1 MVEDNQIKAQVS
13 PFAVRE
19 GEIKTFDG
27 KDGYVSMNQIVH
39 KINIGHITDIHFAI
53 LELVNEFEFITSR
66 QLYQMLEW
74 KGIDPKSQDKLNN
87 KLDQLV
93 KSKILTR
100 YYFTSE
106 EGKGIYRIYCLEK
119 MGKYLLNSKEIEC
132 KWQQT
137 DNVKPVPMI
146 KKRLAGNQ
154 TLIAYLRKV
163 KAFDSYVV
171 KPALNAKI
179 SGKVF
184 KATGGSV
191 KLSKN
196 NKSITFLFEVIR
208 REPDWQKKLADK
220 MAMYKEFYENFVQGD
235 SGFSNLPQLIL
246 VCEDDKHTAESFKEI
261 VKNKL
266 EIPQIKLYFTTD
278 LRQNSET
285 LENTLIEFRIDEATK
300 KYKMFNVEVK
310 ILGI

>member
-1 MVEDNQIKAQVS
+1 MVEDSQIKAQVS
-13 PFAVRE
+13 PFAIRKE
-19 GEIKTFDG
+19 EIKTFDG
-27 KDGYVSMNQIVH
+27 KDGYVSMNQIIH

-66 QLYQMLEW
+66 QIYQMLEW
-74 KGIDPKSQDKLNN
+74 KGINPQSQDKLNN

-119 MGKYLLNSKEIEC
+119 MGKYLLTSKEIEC

-137 DNVKPVPMI
+137 DNVKPVAMI

-154 TLIAYLRKV
+154 TIIAYLRKV

-171 KPALNAKI
+171 KPTIQAKI
-179 SGKVF
+179 SGKTF

-191 KLSKN
+191 KLTKN

-208 REPDWQKKLADK
+208 RESDWQKKLVDK
-220 MAMYKEFYENFVQGD
+220 MNMYKDFYENFVQGD
-235 SGFSNLPQLIL
+235 SGFAAMPQLIF
-246 VCEDDKHTAESFKEI
+246 VCEDDRHTAEVFKEI

-266 EIPQIKLYFTTD
+266 EISQIK
-278 LRQNSET
+278 
-285 LENTLIEFRIDEATK
+285 
-300 KYKMFNVEVK
+300 
-310 ILGI
+310 

>member
-1 MVEDNQIKAQVS
+1 MVEDNQIKTDVS
-13 PFAVRE
+13 PFAIRE

-27 KDGYVSMNQIVH
+27 KDGYVSMNQIIH

-66 QLYQMLEW
+66 QIYQLLEW

-119 MGKYLLNSKEIEC
+119 MGKYLLTSKEIEC

-137 DNVKPVPMI
+137 DNVKPVAMI

-154 TLIAYLRKV
+154 TIIAYLRKV

-171 KPALNAKI
+171 KPALTAII
-179 SGKVF
+179 SGKIF

-191 KLSKN
+191 KLTKN

-208 REPDWQKKLADK
+208 RESDWEKKLADK
-220 MAMYKEFYENFVQGD
+220 MAMYKEFYENFVPGD
-235 SGFSNLPQLIL
+235 SGFSAMPQLIF
-246 VCEDDKHTAESFKEI
+246 VCEDDRHTAEVFKEI

-266 EIPQIKLYFTTD
+266 EIPKLQLFFTTD
-278 LRQNSET
+278 LKQNEPSLKKSLYT
-285 LENTLIEFRIDEATK
+285 FRLDEETK
-300 KYKMFNVEVK
+300 KYKMENIEIK
-310 ILGI
+310 LLN

>member
-1 MVEDNQIKAQVS
+1 MVNDNEIKAKVS
-13 PFAVRE
+13 PFAIRE

-27 KDGYVSMNQIVH
+27 KDGYVSMNQIIH

-66 QLYQMLEW
+66 QIYQMLEW

-100 YYFTSE
+100 YYFKSE

-119 MGKYLLNSKEIEC
+119 MGKYLLTSKEIEC

-137 DNVKPVPMI
+137 DNVKPVAMI

-171 KPALNAKI
+171 KPAINAKI

-191 KLSKN
+191 KLTKN
-196 NKSITFLFEVIR
+196 NKSIQFLFEAVR
-208 REPDWQKKLADK
+208 REFDWQKKLVEK
-220 MAMYKEFYENFVQGD
+220 MNLYKDFYENFQPGD
-235 SGFSNLPQLIL
+235 SGFAGLPQLIL
-246 VCEDDKHTAESFKEI
+246 VCEDEKHMAECFKEI
-261 VKNKL
+261 VTNKV
-266 EIPQIKLYFTTD
+266 EIPQIKLLFTTD
-278 LRQNSET
+278 LRQNKDT
-285 LENTLIEFRIDEATK
+285 LDDTLVEFKLVDG
-300 KYKMFNVEVK
+300 KYKMEDVELK
-310 ILGI
+310 LLG

>member
-13 PFAVRE
+13 PFAIRE

-27 KDGYVSMNQIVH
+27 KDGYVSMNQIIH

-66 QLYQMLEW
+66 QIYQMLEW

-87 KLDQLV
+87 KLEQLV

-119 MGKYLLNSKEIEC
+119 MGKYLLTSKEIEC

-137 DNVKPVPMI
+137 DNVKPVAMI

-154 TLIAYLRKV
+154 TIIAYLRKV

-171 KPALNAKI
+171 KPALNAKTM
-179 SGKVF
+179 GKVF

-191 KLSKN
+191 KLTKN

-208 REPDWQKKLADK
+208 RESDWQKKLVDK
-220 MAMYKEFYENFVQGD
+220 MNMYKDFYENFVQGD
-235 SGFSNLPQLIL
+235 SGFSAMPQLIF
-246 VCEDDKHTAESFKEI
+246 VCEDDRHTAEVFKEI

-266 EIPQIKLYFTTD
+266 EISQIKLYFTTD
-278 LRQNSET
+278 LRQNNET
-285 LENTLIEFRIDEATK
+285 LENTLIEFKLDEETK
-300 KYKMFNVEVK
+300 KYKMVNVEAK